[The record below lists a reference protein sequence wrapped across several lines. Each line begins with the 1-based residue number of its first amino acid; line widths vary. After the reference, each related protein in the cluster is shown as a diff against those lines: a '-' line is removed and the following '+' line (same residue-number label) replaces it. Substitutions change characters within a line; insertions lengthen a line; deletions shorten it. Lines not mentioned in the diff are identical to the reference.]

1 LLIMAVINHDTFHLL
16 PIVRQGGPEYTSTHK
31 NTLSRLP

>member
-1 LLIMAVINHDTFHLL
+1 MVVANYDTYYLL

-31 NTLSRLP
+31 DVYL